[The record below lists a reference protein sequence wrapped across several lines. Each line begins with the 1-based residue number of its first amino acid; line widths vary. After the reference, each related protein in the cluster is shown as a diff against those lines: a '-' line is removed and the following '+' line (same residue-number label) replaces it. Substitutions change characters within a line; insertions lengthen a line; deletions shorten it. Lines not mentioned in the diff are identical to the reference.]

1 MFKRAWLS
9 VKRKKTKSIILFS
22 FLFIISNLVLS
33 AISIKNA
40 TTESMNLAKKS
51 LGGEVSLSMNMEK
64 LRNNFMD
71 NKEEPSIDDKKEN
84 MEKMHDKMDESNIT
98 KSDVDKLK
106 NIKYVKDIKYTFSV
120 DGEES
125 SFKLYSNSTE
135 EDGENKDFPKRDN
148 MNNSLQI
155 EAINTFKLQDD
166 YVNKTIELT
175 EGEAFDEDDN
185 DTVIISYELAN
196 SNNLSI
202 NDKIKVKDSSG
213 NEHEL
218 TIIGIYQNTDSRGFN
233 NYNKIYINT
242 STGEKFLLEDDYNN
256 GNYKVSSAIFYL
268 DNPENSDKFISKA
281 KKLITDLDD
290 RYLKLDIDKESY
302 EQMVSSLEGVSK
314 FSNTILIVVVLAS
327 IVVISLM
334 VINSLKD
341 RNYEI
346 GVLLSLG
353 EKKKKIVG
361 QFIIELILIATIAF
375 VLSIGSSSLISQK
388 LADTVLESQNKVEN
402 KMNDSRQGGR
412 GNDFSP
418 FNMNKGKSNVKVID
432 EIDVNVNKEDIGLL
446 FIVGYGIIFISMIV
460 PSIKIINSDPKDI
473 LSRRE

>member
-9 VKRKKTKSIILFS
+9 VKRKKTKSIILFL

-84 MEKMHDKMDESNIT
+84 MEKMHDRMDESNIT

-148 MNNSLQI
+148 MNDSLQI

-242 STGEKFLLEDDYNN
+242 STGEKFLSEDDYNN

-268 DNPENSDKFISKA
+268 ANPENSDKFISKA

>member
-9 VKRKKTKSIILFS
+9 VKRKKTKSIILFL

-135 EDGENKDFPKRDN
+135 EDGENKNFPKRDN

-218 TIIGIYQNTDSRGFN
+218 TIIGIYQNTDSRRFN

-242 STGEKFLLEDDYNN
+242 STGEKFLSEDDYNN

-402 KMNDSRQGGR
+402 RMNDSRQGGR

-418 FNMNKGKSNVKVID
+418 FNMNKGKSNVNVID

>member
-9 VKRKKTKSIILFS
+9 VKRKKTKSIILFL

-166 YVNKTIELT
+166 YVNKTIEFT
-175 EGEAFDEDDN
+175 EGETFDEDDN

-242 STGEKFLLEDDYNN
+242 STGEKFLSEDDYNN
-256 GNYKVSSAIFYL
+256 GNYKVLSAIFYL

-361 QFIIELILIATIAF
+361 QFIIELILISTIAF

-388 LADTVLESQNKVEN
+388 LADTVLESQDKVEN

>member
-9 VKRKKTKSIILFS
+9 VKRKKTKSIILFL

-218 TIIGIYQNTDSRGFN
+218 TIIGIYQNTDSRVFN

-242 STGEKFLLEDDYNN
+242 STGEKFLSEDDYNN

-353 EKKKKIVG
+353 EKKIVG

-375 VLSIGSSSLISQK
+375 VLSIESSSLISQK

-432 EIDVNVNKEDIGLL
+432 EIDVNVNKEDIVLL

>member
-9 VKRKKTKSIILFS
+9 VKRKKTKSIILFL

-213 NEHEL
+213 NGHEL

-242 STGEKFLLEDDYNN
+242 STGEKFLSEDGYNN

-388 LADTVLESQNKVEN
+388 LADTVLESQDKVEN

-418 FNMNKGKSNVKVID
+418 FNINKGKSNVKVID

>member
-9 VKRKKTKSIILFS
+9 VKRKKTKSIILFL

-71 NKEEPSIDDKKEN
+71 NKEEPSIDDKKED

-155 EAINTFKLQDD
+155 EAINTFKLHDD
-166 YVNKTIELT
+166 YVNKNIELT

-242 STGEKFLLEDDYNN
+242 STGEKFLSEDDYNN
-256 GNYKVSSAIFYL
+256 GNYKVSSAVFYL

-375 VLSIGSSSLISQK
+375 VLSIESSSLISQK

-402 KMNDSRQGGR
+402 RMNDSRQGGR

-418 FNMNKGKSNVKVID
+418 FNMNKGKSNVNVID

-446 FIVGYGIIFISMIV
+446 FIVGYGIIFISMIA

>member
-9 VKRKKTKSIILFS
+9 VKRKKTKSIILFL

-71 NKEEPSIDDKKEN
+71 NKEEPSIDDKKED

-242 STGEKFLLEDDYNN
+242 STGEKFLSEDDYNN

-388 LADTVLESQNKVEN
+388 LADTVLESQDKVEN

>member
-9 VKRKKTKSIILFS
+9 VKRKKTKSIILFL

-84 MEKMHDKMDESNIT
+84 MEKMHDNMDESNIT

-166 YVNKTIELT
+166 YVNKIIELT

-242 STGEKFLLEDDYNN
+242 STGEKFLSEDDYNN
-256 GNYKVSSAIFYL
+256 GNYKVSSAVFYL

-402 KMNDSRQGGR
+402 RMNDSRQGGR

-418 FNMNKGKSNVKVID
+418 FNMNKGKSNVNVID

>member
-9 VKRKKTKSIILFS
+9 VKRKKTKSIILFL

-135 EDGENKDFPKRDN
+135 EDGENKDFSKRDN

-166 YVNKTIELT
+166 YVNKTIEFT

-242 STGEKFLLEDDYNN
+242 STGEKFLSEDDYNN

-361 QFIIELILIATIAF
+361 QFIIELILISTIAF

-388 LADTVLESQNKVEN
+388 LADTVLESQDKVEN